1 MAIILCFYCA
11 GQGLPSKAGQ
21 RQLKSLSE
29 NLGRNSLLS
38 HFRMDKLKSSIVL
51 AGERLGL
58 KIDGFFATLNESRK
72 WFDVWLNVDL
82 GENDDIEIL
91 LDDDLADIRAT
102 IIKEASNE
110 LFLSSDGIV
119 MDLFDFN
126 DLKQEQ
132 AKFLKNVNRLAK
144 GDLNG

>member
-1 MAIILCFYCA
+1 
-11 GQGLPSKAGQ
+11 
-21 RQLKSLSE
+21 
-29 NLGRNSLLS
+29 
-38 HFRMDKLKSSIVL
+38 MDKLKSSIVL

-72 WFDVWLNVDL
+72 FFDVWLNVDL
-82 GENDDIEIL
+82 GDNDDIEIL

-110 LFLSSDGIV
+110 IFLSSDGIV

-132 AKFLKNVNRLAK
+132 AKFLKNVSRLVK